1 MYFPKTQIVEN
12 LKTEIGEF
20 VLADTKE
27 PYNGFYFK
35 TSDNRFYTGKNY
47 QAGQNYLLEIL
58 SPGTSTQTQSEI
70 AAETKPESYYIID
83 DAYYY
88 SKGYDINRESPVGP
102 VPSIPQPTIN
112 DYKIGEF
119 MRYFLRKPNENYI
132 IEVDKKQYNLFSN
145 RDESVQWKSY
155 QPLLISWMLTGKSS
169 KDVGDIN
176 FNLAS
181 LQEFQNSAFG
191 FVSYFKGKFNQYY
204 RSNIVENLTTDGT
217 EFKNKRTGENY
228 VGSYHI
234 HPTKGPMVGAKHINS
249 PHDYLIPIEELQAI
263 STAPTGSVQ
272 GSGGYS
278 GGY

>member
-1 MYFPKTQIVEN
+1 
-12 LKTEIGEF
+12 
-20 VLADTKE
+20 
-27 PYNGFYFK
+27 
-35 TSDNRFYTGKNY
+35 
-47 QAGQNYLLEIL
+47 
-58 SPGTSTQTQSEI
+58 
-70 AAETKPESYYIID
+70 
-83 DAYYY
+83 
-88 SKGYDINRESPVGP
+88 
-102 VPSIPQPTIN
+102 
-112 DYKIGEF
+112 

-132 IEVDKKQYNLFSN
+132 IEVDQKQYNLFSN

-176 FNLAS
+176 FNLAT

-204 RSNIVENLTTDGT
+204 RSNIVENLITDGT

-228 VGSYHI
+228 VGLYHI
-234 HPTKGPMVGAKHINS
+234 HPSKGPMVGAKHVKS
-249 PHDYLIPIEELQAI
+249 PHDYLIPIEEFRAT
-263 STAPTGSVQ
+263 STAPTGSVE